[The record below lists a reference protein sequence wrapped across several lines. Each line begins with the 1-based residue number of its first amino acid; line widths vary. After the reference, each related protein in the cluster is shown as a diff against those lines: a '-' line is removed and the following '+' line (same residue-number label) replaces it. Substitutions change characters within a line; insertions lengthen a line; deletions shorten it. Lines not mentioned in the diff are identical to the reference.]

1 MHSLAEQLTAWR
13 RDLHAH
19 PELGWHE
26 YRTAARVCDVL
37 STLPGCTLRVG
48 PEAVSA
54 SAALGAPSPEECA
67 VARAEAIAAGANR
80 RWVDAMGDALTGVV
94 AEWTFPR
101 PGPTVA
107 FRVDMDALPVN
118 EASAPTH
125 LPRRGGFASGQ
136 PGRMHACGHDGHTS
150 IGLGFASLIEERAAR
165 ENWGG
170 RLRIIFQ
177 PAEEGCCGAAPM
189 VAAGAVDGVD
199 YFIAGHLGTTANETG
214 LVSCGTEG
222 FLATTKIDVVLR
234 GVAAHAGI
242 KPHEGRNALLAA
254 AALTLQLHAITRHG
268 NGDSRVNVGVLR
280 AGTGRN
286 VIADHAE
293 LALEVRGTTTEVN
306 EFMTSEA
313 RRVID
318 AMALAYNVTAEVRV
332 VGAAQS
338 GTCDPELK
346 RVVKEAA
353 ESLPQTRRVV
363 DSLTMAGSEDATFF
377 MNAVQAQGGKA
388 TYVLIGTALAAGH
401 HHPAFDFDAITNRIF
416 TIRIEMGG
424 RSPGLFSTT
433 TVPCGATL
441 LKRSSVAVVS

>member
-1 MHSLAEQLTAWR
+1 MNALAKQLISWR

-54 SAALGAPSPEECA
+54 AAALGAPSPAECA
-67 VARAEAIAAGANR
+67 AARAEAIAAGANP
-80 RWVDAMGDALTGVV
+80 RWVEAMGDALTGVI
-94 AEWTFPR
+94 AEWTFAR

-118 EASAPTH
+118 EANAAAH
-125 LPRRGGFASGQ
+125 APRRGDFASGRD
-136 PGRMHACGHDGHTS
+136 GRMHACGHDGHTS
-150 IGLGFASLIEERAAR
+150 IGLGLASLIQERAAK
-165 ENWGG
+165 EDWGG

-189 VAAGAVDGVD
+189 VAAGAVEGVD

-214 LVSCGTEG
+214 LVSCGTDG
-222 FLATTKIDVVLR
+222 FLATTKMDVVLR

-268 NGDSRVNVGVLR
+268 SGDSRVNVGVLR
-280 AGTGRN
+280 AGSGRN

-293 LALEVRGTTTEVN
+293 LALEVRGTTTEIN
-306 EFMTSEA
+306 EFMTAEA
-313 RRVID
+313 RRIID
-318 AMALAYNVTAEVRV
+318 ATALAYDVAAELRI

-346 RVVKEAA
+346 RVVREAA
-353 ESLPQTRRVV
+353 ESLPQTRKVV

-377 MNAVQAQGGKA
+377 MNAVQAKGGKA
-388 TYVLIGTALAAGH
+388 TYLLIGSALAAGH
-401 HHPAFDFDAITNRIF
+401 HHPCFDFEESALVHGVELYAAIASR
-416 TIRIEMGG
+416 
-424 RSPGLFSTT
+424 
-433 TVPCGATL
+433 L
-441 LKRSSVAVVS
+441 LSRP